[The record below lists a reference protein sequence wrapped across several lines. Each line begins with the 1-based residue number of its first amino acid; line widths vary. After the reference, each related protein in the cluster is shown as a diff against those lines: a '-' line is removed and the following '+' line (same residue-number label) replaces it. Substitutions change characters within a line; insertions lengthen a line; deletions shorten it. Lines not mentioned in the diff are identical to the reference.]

1 MLHTLVIFMD
11 LLNDQMQTG
20 QLCNQQNVQ
29 LRLLLS
35 SLAPLRTF
43 ILSPCQR
50 FKLSCLYFYR
60 YVSFNYVFIQVLV
73 EFYKDPSRFNF
84 VIAYYSVVNIGH
96 LSFYLFFPQ
105 ISTLEESAILIGRFI
120 AHGTNL
126 EMLKYMYRLRSRL
139 WRNYCLIAVGLQCSG
154 LFAEKLINSAVCIY
168 IYIPKYFR
176 RYIWINN

>member
-84 VIAYYSVVNIGH
+84 VIAYYSVVGICH
-96 LSFYLFFPQ
+96 SIFFPANFNFGR
-105 ISTLEESAILIGRFI
+105 IRYFDWTVHSTWHKFGNVKIHVQAAIPIMAELLPYCRWSVVQRF
-120 AHGTNL
+120 
-126 EMLKYMYRLRSRL
+126 
-139 WRNYCLIAVGLQCSG
+139 
-154 LFAEKLINSAVCIY
+154 VC
-168 IYIPKYFR
+168 
-176 RYIWINN
+176 